1 MLALNDFYH
10 PYLHMEMG
18 MVNQAWY
25 AFVDWIDEC
34 TEIIPP
40 HEKEVRRELIDAED
54 KLKEVEKEKRK

>member
-1 MLALNDFYH
+1 
-10 PYLHMEMG
+10 MEMG

-40 HEKEVRRELIDAED
+40 HEKEVRRELIDAEE